1 MIPFLL
7 LRSFW
12 YEHEE
17 DNINDAEERSSADW
31 ITIEVLFFPR
41 QCLIIASPEI
51 HGFYK
56 VFNIWLEEPEVAGI
70 PKLHRNEVSSI
81 CTFLLLLLLPE
92 SNFQTSQILQL
103 FVSAHLTVSNFFVR
117 RGVERWTD
125 LIKRCS
131 AQYLYS
137 PLGVSFQFTNTWPF
151 EALFSKHPHICNWN
165 LFHS

>member
-70 PKLHRNEVSSI
+70 PKLHRNEVPSI
-81 CTFLLLLLLPE
+81 CTFLLLLLLLPE

-125 LIKRCS
+125 LKRCS
-131 AQYLYS
+131 AQYT
-137 PLGVSFQFTNTWPF
+137 GHRFVSFHFTNSWSF
-151 EALFSKHPHICNWN
+151 VF
-165 LFHS
+165 

>member
-17 DNINDAEERSSADW
+17 DNINGAEERSSADW

-70 PKLHRNEVSSI
+70 PKLHRNEVPSI
-81 CTFLLLLLLPE
+81 CTLLLLLLLLPE

-125 LIKRCS
+125 LKRCS
-131 AQYLYS
+131 AQYT
-137 PLGVSFQFTNTWPF
+137 GHRFVSSHFTNSWSF
-151 EALFSKHPHICNWN
+151 VF
-165 LFHS
+165 